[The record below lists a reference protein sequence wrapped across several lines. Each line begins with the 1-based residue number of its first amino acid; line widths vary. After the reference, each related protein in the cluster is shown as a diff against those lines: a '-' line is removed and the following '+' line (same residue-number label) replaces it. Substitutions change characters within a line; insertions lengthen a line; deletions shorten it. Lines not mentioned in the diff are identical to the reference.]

1 MSIEIKN
8 INISKLD
15 LSNQNLKEIP
25 KEIFA
30 LKNLKKL
37 ILRNNQ
43 IKIIPSDI
51 ERLKRLET
59 LDLSGNNISN
69 FYAKICSLTNLKIL
83 NLNNNKIKS
92 LPIQIANLQ
101 NLLSLHISNNIITV
115 VPQEIY
121 KLKKVRELDISNNS
135 ISVIDNNIHHL
146 KSLRKLWINN
156 LPLKTFPLDLYLPKS
171 LVCLYAFSKSNNFF
185 ELDQT
190 YLKLSLKK
198 GNCLNYLNSYEFDLE
213 TDSINSNKE
222 MEMVK
227 EIKKNKVF
235 ISYSHKD
242 KVWLELV
249 KKNLDVLKS
258 HLQIDIDIWD
268 DQKLEVGDLW
278 KDNIKS
284 GLDDAGI
291 AIFLVSTDF
300 LSSNFINQEE
310 IPPILEN
317 SAKNGTV
324 ILPIILKFCYFDAS
338 KLSKY
343 QALNT
348 PSTPL
353 STMTENEID
362 KHLVNLTK
370 KIHEIMQNL
379 G

>member
-83 NLNNNKIKS
+83 NLNNNKI
-92 LPIQIANLQ
+92 
-101 NLLSLHISNNIITV
+101 
-115 VPQEIY
+115 
-121 KLKKVRELDISNNS
+121 KKVRELDISNNS

-324 ILPIILKFCYFDAS
+324 ILPIILKFY
-338 KLSKY
+338 
-343 QALNT
+343 
-348 PSTPL
+348 P
-353 STMTENEID
+353 
-362 KHLVNLTK
+362 
-370 KIHEIMQNL
+370 
-379 G
+379 